1 MYLTITQIALIFY
14 SQQGFLYTLM
24 RSLFNLFFQ
33 RINTSSQYNQTLW
46 AAVCEPGFPLPG
58 WICFSNTNPE
68 RSPDWSGG
76 TWVGCHIPLTRCHDT
91 LTDLHKVSLIFLPLM
106 IFLQYSTAPESH
118 ARFSPKHSSIF
129 RPLVHSASY
138 STLFLLCSR
147 RGFQDIFL
155 TIFLSWDS
163 SISLPLPL
171 PLPNHSEIYS
181 LVDIDFLLSSIL
193 LSGFLF
199 FLSYHLQIA
208 SFLSFAML
216 EILSW
221 KRDFSFF
228 FF

>member
-1 MYLTITQIALIFY
+1 M
-14 SQQGFLYTLM
+14 
-24 RSLFNLFFQ
+24 
-33 RINTSSQYNQTLW
+33 
-46 AAVCEPGFPLPG
+46 CEPGFPLPD
-58 WICFSNTNPE
+58 WICFCNTSPE
-68 RSPDWSGG
+68 RGPDWSG
-76 TWVGCHIPLTRCHDT
+76 WVGCHISLTRCQRD
-91 LTDLHKVSLIFLPLM
+91 LSFADLHKMSLNFLPLRA
-106 IFLQYSTAPESH
+106 FLQYSTAPQSH
-118 ARFSPKHSSIF
+118 ARLSPKYSTVFI
-129 RPLVHSASY
+129 PLIHSAWY
-138 STLFLLCSR
+138 STLFLLRSR
-147 RGFQDIFL
+147 RGLQDIFL

-163 SISLPLPL
+163 NISLPLPL

-208 SFLSFAML
+208 SFLSCAML

>member
-1 MYLTITQIALIFY
+1 M
-14 SQQGFLYTLM
+14 
-24 RSLFNLFFQ
+24 
-33 RINTSSQYNQTLW
+33 
-46 AAVCEPGFPLPG
+46 CEPGFPLPD
-58 WICFSNTNPE
+58 WTCFSDTSPE
-68 RSPDWSGG
+68 RGSDWSGG
-76 TWVGCHIPLTRCHDT
+76 IWVGRHIPLTTCHNT
-91 LTDLHKVSLIFLPLM
+91 LADLHKVSLIFLPLKTL
-106 IFLQYSTAPESH
+106 LQYSTAPESH
-118 ARFSPKHSSIF
+118 ARFSPKYSSIF
-129 RPLVHSASY
+129 SPLVHSTSY
-138 STLFLLCSR
+138 SALFLLCSR

-155 TIFLSWDS
+155 IIFLSWDFN
-163 SISLPLPL
+163 ISLPLPL

-181 LVDIDFLLSSIL
+181 LVDIDFLLPSIL